1 MEEKQEITWG
11 QVGRKLFG
19 FLCGMKC
26 SLILLSVILAA
37 CTAGSVVPQN
47 QPQAWY
53 EAQYGGAA
61 RWIMMFSLD
70 DVFGCTWFGL
80 LSALLALNL
89 VLCSIVRFPHLW
101 KQWRTSFSAQ
111 NRLQRQDASF
121 VMELES
127 PVDLQALG
135 FRRVETV
142 TDASGTAVQY
152 AVRSRFGVWGSWLC
166 HLGMLLIMGGFALG
180 GVLATED
187 TVYGIPG
194 SKQPIGDTGYQL
206 SIDDFEVTLRE
217 DYTVEQY
224 TAALTVTSPDGAV
237 QSGSASVNHPMS
249 AFGMSLYQDSTG
261 WANYL
266 DIRLNG
272 ELVREDLLCA
282 GEYTYPEEL
291 PGLVLLFNKFY
302 PDLVQGADGS
312 LSTATPL
319 CSNPHSLY
327 TLYYQNQMLGM
338 NLAEMGQPIQV
349 DAFTFTM
356 RDPVQYTLIVIR
368 TDPTAGFVGAASLVM
383 LLGILLAFYFRPQEV
398 WTDGTHLWGRASKA
412 PELLRQSLAGKINK
426 KKEG

>member
-1 MEEKQEITWG
+1 
-11 QVGRKLFG
+11 
-19 FLCGMKC
+19 
-26 SLILLSVILAA
+26 
-37 CTAGSVVPQN
+37 
-47 QPQAWY
+47 
-53 EAQYGGAA
+53 
-61 RWIMMFSLD
+61 
-70 DVFGCTWFGL
+70 
-80 LSALLALNL
+80 
-89 VLCSIVRFPHLW
+89 
-101 KQWRTSFSAQ
+101 
-111 NRLQRQDASF
+111 
-121 VMELES
+121 
-127 PVDLQALG
+127 
-135 FRRVETV
+135 
-142 TDASGTAVQY
+142 
-152 AVRSRFGVWGSWLC
+152 
-166 HLGMLLIMGGFALG
+166 
-180 GVLATED
+180 
-187 TVYGIPG
+187 
-194 SKQPIGDTGYQL
+194 
-206 SIDDFEVTLRE
+206 
-217 DYTVEQY
+217 
-224 TAALTVTSPDGAV
+224 
-237 QSGSASVNHPMS
+237 
-249 AFGMSLYQDSTG
+249 MSLYQDSTG
-261 WANYL
+261 WANYV

-398 WTDGTHLWGRASKA
+398 WTDGPHLWGRASKA

>member
-11 QVGRKLFG
+11 QVARKLFG

-194 SKQPIGDTGYQL
+194 SKQPIGDTGY
-206 SIDDFEVTLRE
+206 
-217 DYTVEQY
+217 
-224 TAALTVTSPDGAV
+224 
-237 QSGSASVNHPMS
+237 
-249 AFGMSLYQDSTG
+249 
-261 WANYL
+261 
-266 DIRLNG
+266 
-272 ELVREDLLCA
+272 
-282 GEYTYPEEL
+282 
-291 PGLVLLFNKFY
+291 
-302 PDLVQGADGS
+302 
-312 LSTATPL
+312 
-319 CSNPHSLY
+319 
-327 TLYYQNQMLGM
+327 
-338 NLAEMGQPIQV
+338 
-349 DAFTFTM
+349 
-356 RDPVQYTLIVIR
+356 
-368 TDPTAGFVGAASLVM
+368 
-383 LLGILLAFYFRPQEV
+383 
-398 WTDGTHLWGRASKA
+398 
-412 PELLRQSLAGKINK
+412 
-426 KKEG
+426 

>member
-180 GVLATED
+180 GVLTTED

-261 WANYL
+261 WANYV

-272 ELVREDLLCA
+272 KLVREDLLCA